1 MKKTVNINL
10 AGTFFHIDE
19 DAYAKLSRYLD
30 AIRKSLTDPKGS
42 DEIMRDIE
50 ARIAELF
57 NEKIQSQSQV
67 ISIKELDEVI
77 AVMGQPEDYMV
88 DEEMFEDEPVKE
100 QRARR
105 QSGHKQLFRDID
117 NKFIAGVSSGLSHYL
132 GIDAIW
138 VRLLWILLTFLSSGF
153 FIIIYI
159 LFWILVPAAVTTSD
173 KLKMTGEPVNI
184 SNIERK
190 FKEGYE
196 SVADSV
202 KNADYDKYGNKI
214 KKGTAGFFETL
225 GKVILAILTI
235 FVKFLGVLLILT
247 SLSVLIGLIISLFT
261 LGTVGLWG
269 TGEIMDYI
277 SLADI
282 SGAPI
287 WLVSLVV
294 FFAVGIPFFAL
305 FILGL
310 KLLINNLKSLGRTVK
325 ISLVVVWVLS
335 LIGLGILGIQQATQR
350 AYEGEVISEN
360 TLAIDANDT
369 VYLSM
374 RADHQY
380 EYEVYRQGNL
390 QIEYD
395 ENDEKV
401 IYSNDVRLIVK
412 STRDSVAKIRIMK
425 EAEGEGRLAAE
436 KYAEAINYSY
446 SLENNTLYLDG
457 FFTTDTKNKFRD
469 QEVTV
474 TVFLPEGSVLVADKN
489 TRSFHSNYSNMGDI
503 LDYGKEGHY
512 LRIIEGDV
520 QCLDCPVETYNDD
533 DNEVDK
539 NSYEDDVMNTSPDAN
554 TNVIDAEG
562 NLHEGGSD
570 PNWENEVYEDFQ
582 PSSEEIQEQT
592 QDTINQNQ

>member
-190 FKEGYE
+190 FKEGYD
-196 SVADSV
+196 SVTDSV

-325 ISLVVVWVLS
+325 ISLVIVWVLS

-512 LRIIEGDV
+512 LRIVEGDV

-533 DNEVDK
+533 DEFDK

-554 TNVIDAEG
+554 TNVIDDEG
-562 NLHEGGSD
+562 NLHEGSSD

-582 PSSEEIQEQT
+582 PSSAETQEQT

>member
-190 FKEGYE
+190 FKEGYD

-325 ISLVVVWVLS
+325 ISLVIVWVLS

-360 TLAIDANDT
+360 TFAIDANDT

-374 RADHQY
+374 RADHRY

-533 DNEVDK
+533 ENEVDK

-582 PSSEEIQEQT
+582 PSSAEIQEQT